1 MTVFNTPI
9 DYTNHLID
17 TDKKLDLIDFF
28 SEVVGLFY
36 PEQDVVS
43 LRYFLT
49 MTYNKNEFFIGNNR
63 LIQYDIIQKKD
74 TEDISIMQNKLKDF
88 GLIFNRDYKL
98 ILPSSR
104 STVEQYFLTPH
115 AFKKCLIKVNNHE
128 FTEYLL
134 ILEEVVAL
142 YRMYQDSYHKK
153 YDSNDYDTNLKLILS
168 KINDQSSKLNTV
180 LHVANTTKESVFD
193 MTEQMDNLKG
203 EMQHVSSNSSLIAKT
218 IATSVMTNVLM
229 STMYNKQDES
239 SNEEEDTAMPPL
251 EEYQEPTHDINNSR
265 RIFSSL
271 VELAEHYASNQQ
283 AQQDRS
289 LDSDDEYTDD
299 DSSSDYDPEE

>member
-1 MTVFNTPI
+1 MTAFNAPI

-63 LIQYDIIQKKD
+63 LIQYDIVQKKD

-104 STVEQYFLTPH
+104 STVEQYFLTPY
-115 AFKKCLIKVNNHE
+115 AFKKCLIKINNHE
-128 FTEYLL
+128 FAEYLL

-142 YRMYQDSYHKK
+142 YRLYQDSYHKK
-153 YDSNDYDTNLKLILS
+153 YDSNDYDTNLKLILC

-180 LHVANTTKESVFD
+180 LHIANTTKESVFD

-203 EMQHVSSNSSLIAKT
+203 EIQHVSSNSSLIAKT
-218 IATSVMTNVLM
+218 IATSVMTNALM
-229 STMYNKQDES
+229 NMYNKQDES
-239 SNEEEDTAMPPL
+239 GNEEDNDTMPPL
-251 EEYQEPTHDINNSR
+251 EEYQEPTHDTNNSR
-265 RIFSSL
+265 RVFSSL
-271 VELAEHYASNQQ
+271 IELAEHYTSNQQ
-283 AQQDRS
+283 MQQDRS
-289 LDSDDEYTDD
+289 LVSDDDYTDD
-299 DSSSDYDPEE
+299 DSSSDYEPEE